1 MIYFFVRIYV
11 YFFQFGKLSQYPSL
25 EIHTASAHR
34 GKLRGIQITFPGLSY
49 IFICGPLDFFCLIS
63 SFVGRLVY
71 VFCLISSY
79 IFILFLSYFYVYVHE
94 TKIPCVILFKVW
106 GFSDAVSF
114 QNKSQ
119 ISSFQISRLLDF
131 QISYTFNL
139 REIFKNEDK

>member
-1 MIYFFVRIYV
+1 MIYFFVRINV

-79 IFILFLSYFYVYVHE
+79 ISILFLSYFYVYVHE
-94 TKIPCVILFKVW
+94 TKIPCVMLFKVW
-106 GFSDAVSF
+106 GISSAVSCCPS
-114 QNKSQ
+114 KLLLLCLEAPVPP
-119 ISSFQISRLLDF
+119 RL
-131 QISYTFNL
+131 
-139 REIFKNEDK
+139 KAPGDKL